1 MEIQPIIENYLNE
14 YKQNIK
20 ELKEKV
26 NSLESKVKMLE
37 SNLQILSKTK
47 NEGINNILNIDIIEL
62 KKESIDIDN
71 EVTKKA
77 MLYKDYRSILYIFK
91 MYYKNKTSTISQ
103 YPIKMKSKR
112 VFEYY
117 NNNQWNIDNNAH
129 YIKNTLFMNIQTELF
144 KYNNLD
150 NVTDVD
156 DLYCNQLFINKLS
169 DDKYKRDV
177 FKHIVDEI
185 QNC

>member
-62 KKESIDIDN
+62 TSVALLVEFISN
-71 EVTKKA
+71 E
-77 MLYKDYRSILYIFK
+77 
-91 MYYKNKTSTISQ
+91 
-103 YPIKMKSKR
+103 
-112 VFEYY
+112 
-117 NNNQWNIDNNAH
+117 
-129 YIKNTLFMNIQTELF
+129 
-144 KYNNLD
+144 
-150 NVTDVD
+150 
-156 DLYCNQLFINKLS
+156 KL
-169 DDKYKRDV
+169 
-177 FKHIVDEI
+177 
-185 QNC
+185 